1 MAYKAIIED
10 DPRGELL
17 HYGVLGMKWGVHRA
31 TAKLKTNS
39 RLERKALNYDKKSAK
54 LNRKAEKY
62 HSEYDLGQANKKA
75 KKAAKLETKAAKVSK
90 KALKSTNELE
100 KTYLNRK
107 SENLKYK
114 ASVKRLGGNRVAR
127 TTGYGA
133 KASRYSIKSDMA
145 AMKAAKARK
154 KIANNKYYIERMNM
168 KISQISPEDLK
179 GAYSF
184 VNELMGA

>member
-31 TAKLKTNS
+31 NYKS
-39 RLERKALNYDKKSAK
+39 RANERLQRKALDYDTRSAK
-54 LNRKAEKY
+54 LEKKSQKY
-62 HSEYDLGQANKKA
+62 HSEYDLGRANKKA
-75 KKAAKLETKAAKVSK
+75 AKAAKLDSKAAKVSK

-100 KTYLNRK
+100 KAYLNRK

-114 ASVKRLGGNRVAR
+114 ASVKRLGGDRVSK
-127 TTGYGA
+127 TTGYGP
-133 KASRYSIKSDMA
+133 KASRYSIKSNQVA
-145 AMKAAKARK
+145 IKAAKARK
-154 KIANNKYYIERMNM
+154 KIANNEYYIKRMNM
-168 KISQISPEDLK
+168 KVSQISQEDLK

-184 VNELMGA
+184 VNELMRA